1 MSHPY
6 QDAFY
11 ETIEDLLNK
20 VKIDCDDKSPL
31 TEQNNPQIIVENLE
45 EYFKH
50 VLKRV
55 VQIKNRYRL

>member
-31 TEQNNPQIIVENLE
+31 TEQNNPQIIVEIL
-45 EYFKH
+45 FS
-50 VLKRV
+50 
-55 VQIKNRYRL
+55 ISG

>member
-31 TEQNNPQIIVENLE
+31 TEQNNPQIIIENLE

-50 VLKRV
+50 VLNRV

>member
-50 VLKRV
+50 VLNRV

>member
-31 TEQNNPQIIVENLE
+31 NEQNNPQIIVENLE

-50 VLKRV
+50 VLNRV